1 MFAVVKVVGIFFA
14 PIVEVGIQLMLG
26 LRDDYCGNCIGP
38 DGTHRTD
45 IIGMAFE
52 SNS

>member
-1 MFAVVKVVGIFFA
+1 MFAVVEVVGIFFA
-14 PIVEVGIQLMLG
+14 PIVEVGIRLMLG